1 MFGPAFRV
9 TANAVAALFPVL
21 EDAANTG
28 PVAPA
33 TAEALPSIAVTAKRL
48 NDARGGIQMHT
59 SASTHTIDAAAQAA
73 IPGGD
78 ATLHNQVIMRAAN
91 VAQDSFGEFHIR
103 GADIGRHYLLHRI
116 ILTEGI
122 SVFGESWDLR
132 LSASMSRFTGALP
145 AEYGSRTAG
154 IIDLKTCAERPSGER
169 DDVTG
174 LKDGFV

>member
-1 MFGPAFRV
+1 MFGPAFRG
-9 TANAVAALFPVL
+9 TANAVAVLFPVL

-59 SASTHTIDAAAQAA
+59 SASTCTIDAAAQAA
-73 IPGGD
+73 TSGGD
-78 ATLHNQVIMRAAN
+78 STLHNQVII
-91 VAQDSFGEFHIR
+91 VAQDSFGQCHIR
-103 GADIGRHYLLHRI
+103 GADNGRQYLLNRI

-122 SVFGESWDLR
+122 SVFGQSWDLR
-132 LSASMSRFTGALP
+132 LSASMSLFTGALP

-169 DDVTG
+169 DDVSG